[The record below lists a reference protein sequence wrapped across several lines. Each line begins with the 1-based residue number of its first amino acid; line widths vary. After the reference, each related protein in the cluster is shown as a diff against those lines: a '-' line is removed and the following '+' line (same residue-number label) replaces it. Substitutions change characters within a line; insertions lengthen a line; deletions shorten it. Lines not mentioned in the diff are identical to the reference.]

1 MLSILAGSGAMTRT
15 AIQIAAAVQRG
26 ELTARAAVTAALH
39 AIAERDVGIGAFQ
52 VVRAEAALREAD
64 AVDRRTDRFALPL
77 AGVPIAVKDNVAVS
91 GEPMRIGSLASDPRP
106 QANDHPVVRRLRRA
120 GAVVVG
126 LTRVPELCVFATT
139 DSAFGITRN
148 PWNRDR
154 TPGGSSGGSGAAV
167 AAGMVPIAHGNDGM
181 GSVRIPAA
189 CCGLVGIRPGFGV
202 VPAELGNGSWF
213 GMSENG
219 ALATTVADLA
229 VTLSVLA
236 DRPPLA
242 KIAEPGALRIA
253 VSSLNPLLGAP
264 VAAAWRGA
272 ARAAARTLAEA
283 RHTVRQADPP
293 YGQRAGWAAI
303 ARWLAGTE
311 LEARSQPDPARLAT
325 RTRRHAAAGRALLRI
340 GLPKPAG
347 RGRWIR
353 RAERFFCDYDVL
365 VTPALAQSP
374 PRAGAWAQ
382 RGWVA
387 NVVSNARYAPF
398 AAPWNLAGWPAMTVP
413 VGVGEDR
420 LPLAVQLVTTPGSE
434 ARLLSLAAQL
444 EQRRPW
450 PRRAPGY

>member
-1 MLSILAGSGAMTRT
+1 MSSILAGSAAMTRT
-15 AIQIAAAVQRG
+15 AIEIAAAVQRG
-26 ELTARAAVTAALH
+26 ELTARTAVAAALD
-39 AIAERDVGIGAFQ
+39 AIAERDADIGAFQ

-77 AGVPIAVKDNVAVS
+77 AGVPVAIKDNVAVS
-91 GEPMRIGSLASDPRP
+91 GEPMRVGSLASDPRP
-106 QANDHPVVRRLRRA
+106 QEHDHPVVRRLRRA

-167 AAGMVPIAHGNDGM
+167 AAGMVPMAHGNDGM

-189 CCGLVGIRPGFGV
+189 CCGLVGMKPGFGV
-202 VPAELGNGSWF
+202 VPALGNGSWF
-213 GMSENG
+213 DMSENG

-229 VTLSVLA
+229 AALSVLA
-236 DRPPLA
+236 ARPPLA
-242 KIAEPGALRIA
+242 QITEPGRLRVA
-253 VSSLNPLLGAP
+253 VSSRNPLSGWP

-272 ARAAARTLAEA
+272 PRAAARTLAEA
-283 RHTVRQADPP
+283 GHTVRQADPP
-293 YGQRAGWAAI
+293 YRQRAGWAAI

-311 LEARSQPDPARLAT
+311 LDARTQHEPGRLAA
-325 RTRRHAAAGRALLRI
+325 RTRRHAAVGRALLRI
-340 GLPKPAG
+340 GRPGPAG
-347 RGRWIR
+347 REEWIR
-353 RAERFFCDYDVL
+353 RAERFFGDHDVL

-374 PRAGAWAQ
+374 PRARMWSQ

-413 VGVGEDR
+413 VGVGGDG
-420 LPLAVQLVTTPGSE
+420 LPLAVQLVTTPGGE
-434 ARLLSLAAQL
+434 ERLLSLAAEL

-450 PRRAPGY
+450 QRCAPGF

>member
-1 MLSILAGSGAMTRT
+1 MART
-15 AIQIAAAVQRG
+15 AIEIAAAVQLG
-26 ELTARAAVTAALH
+26 DLTARAAATAALD
-39 AIAERDVGIGAFQ
+39 AIAEHDEAIGAFQ

-77 AGVPIAVKDNVAVS
+77 AGVPVAVKDNVPVS
-91 GEPMRIGSLASDPRP
+91 GEPMRVGSLASDPRP
-106 QANDHPVVRRLRRA
+106 QENDHPVVRRLRRA

-148 PWNRDR
+148 PWNRER

-213 GMSENG
+213 DMSENG

-229 VTLSVLA
+229 VALSVLA
-236 DRPPLA
+236 DRTAPA
-242 KIAEPGALRIA
+242 QIVEPGRLRVA
-253 VSSLNPLLGAP
+253 VSGRSPLVGGP

-272 ARAAARTLAEA
+272 ARSAARTLAEA
-283 RHTVRQADPP
+283 GHTVRQADPP

-311 LEARSQPDPARLAT
+311 LDARIQLEPGRLAA
-325 RTRRHAAAGRALLRI
+325 RTRRHAAVGRALLRI

-347 RGRWIR
+347 QEQWIR
-353 RAERFFCDYDVL
+353 RAERFFGDYDVL

-374 PRAGAWAQ
+374 PRASSWAQ
-382 RGWVA
+382 RGWAA

-413 VGVGEDR
+413 VGIGEDG
-420 LPLAVQLVTTPGSE
+420 LPLAVQLVTTSGGE

-444 EQRRPW
+444 EMRRPW
-450 PRRAPGY
+450 PRLAPGY